1 MGGREGMISQPFLI
15 TRPGSF
21 PHWVLVSLRT
31 RSRQVESSLRVLSA
45 ETTEEAKHS
54 SVLVGGSQAQLPVSQ
69 TRAKLVEI
77 VGRLTEPQSILP

>member
-1 MGGREGMISQPFLI
+1 MISQPFLI

-21 PHWVLVSLRT
+21 PHWVLVSLHMLRT
-31 RSRQVESSLRVLSA
+31 QSRQVESYLRVLSA